1 MLPVVVVVVANTVRK
16 NYIWIQM
23 CVGTLQHILPATM
36 HQIDFLINQT
46 VQIEKLKQVLPPH
59 QL

>member
-1 MLPVVVVVVANTVRK
+1 MLPVVVVANTVRK

-59 QL
+59 